1 MSTTVTYKG
10 GTLTTVNNNT
20 KILETAGTYLEDDIT
35 LVDVTE
41 SGVDGDNLAYGL
53 SLVGSAIVGSSV
65 VS

>member
-10 GTLTTVNNNT
+10 NTLTTVDNNT